1 MKITKKY
8 FLNIQTHHVY
18 ERSISAL
25 TFLSSKYGLH
35 GLPQNTLSPISWPM
49 RLLLYM
55 VSSLPAWLRNFKWK
69 YYTGLSRCTT
79 KAYSSV
85 KHHFPQKM
93 TSKCFKPCKP
103 FLPKG
108 QDSKFSK
115 TLCICT
121 CKPTNFFFLILQQV
135 SLSFIFFLLVFLS
148 LNIKQK
154 RNALSFSQGTGLF
167 SQMLL
172 HSHLFSNA

>member
-55 VSSLPAWLRNFKWK
+55 VSSVPAWMRNFKWK

-93 TSKCFKPCKP
+93 TSKCFQKV
-103 FLPKG
+103 
-108 QDSKFSK
+108 K
-115 TLCICT
+115 TVSSLKLCAYALVNLVT
-121 CKPTNFFFLILQQV
+121 FFFLILQQV
-135 SLSFIFFLLVFLS
+135 SLSFIFFFLLVFLS
-148 LNIKQK
+148 LNRKQK